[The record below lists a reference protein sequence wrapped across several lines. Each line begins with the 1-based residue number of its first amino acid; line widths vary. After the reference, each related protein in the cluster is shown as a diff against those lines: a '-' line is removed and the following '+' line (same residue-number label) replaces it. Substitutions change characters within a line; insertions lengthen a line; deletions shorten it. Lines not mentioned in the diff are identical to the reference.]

1 MEHLLEVKDLA
12 VSFYGDLGETK
23 AVKNASFYVDEG
35 EVFGIVG
42 ESGSGKSVATKSIL
56 KLGPENCKIINGS
69 VTLEGISILEK
80 EEKALREIRGKDI
93 SIVFQDSLSA
103 LNPVYTI
110 GSKMVE
116 LLRLHSDLSKKE
128 AYEKAVELLTSVG
141 IADAR
146 KHMKSYPHELSGG
159 MRQRVM
165 IAMAISSSPKLM
177 IADEPTTA
185 LDVTIQAQILHLLRD
200 IQKKTGMSVIIITHD
215 LGVVAQMCSRI
226 AVMCGGYV
234 VEQGSAED
242 IFYRPQHPYTQAL
255 IASMP
260 KVGSDKMVQFL
271 ERNVSEDGA
280 DGLCPFY
287 RRCRHAGEA
296 CGKSLPSVY
305 ESEPGHFVLCHVR
318 GIE

>member
-23 AVKNASFYVDEG
+23 AVKNAGFYVDEG

-56 KLGPENCKIINGS
+56 KLGPENCKIIGGS
-69 VTLEGISILEK
+69 ITFQGVSILKKNGK
-80 EEKALREIRGKDI
+80 ELRQIRGKDI

-110 GSKMVE
+110 GSKMIE
-116 LLRLHSDLSKKE
+116 LLRLHSNMTKKE
-128 AYEKAVELLTSVG
+128 AYEKSVELLTSVG
-141 IADAR
+141 ITDAK

-165 IAMAISSSPKLM
+165 IAMAISSNPKLM

-234 VEQGSAED
+234 VEQGSVED
-242 IFYRPQHPYTQAL
+242 IFYQARHPYTQAL

-260 KVGSDKMVQFL
+260 KVGSDKLVQFL

-287 RRCRHAGEA
+287 RRCRYATEA
-296 CGKSLPSVY
+296 CAKTLPEMY
-305 ESEPGHFVLCHVR
+305 EAEKGHFVLCHVR